1 MGMITQETTHTELF
15 ELLEQVKADA
25 ERFNKNFGRPRLKLI
40 KCGKPK
46 EDSQIVT
53 SSDKKC
59 PPITAAVRSKADKA
73 RFFANGLVLLKYN
86 GERDKK
92 RNGLAVIQRN
102 RLKLIQGGKLTQAE
116 EWQIRLLI
124 AEWNG
129 LQELKRLR
137 GEK

>member
-1 MGMITQETTHTELF
+1 MSKPKREQSLQ
-15 ELLEQVKADA
+15 ELLAEVRADA
-25 ERFNKNFGRPRLKLI
+25 DSFNKNFGRPRLKLI

-116 EWQIRLLI
+116 EWQIQLLI

>member
-1 MGMITQETTHTELF
+1 MSKPKREQSWQ
-15 ELLEQVKADA
+15 ELLAEVRADA
-25 ERFNKNFGRPRLKLI
+25 DRYNERFGRPRLKLI

-73 RFFANGLVLLKYN
+73 RFFANGLVLLSYH

-102 RLKLIQGGKLTQAE
+102 RLKLLQGGKLTQAE
-116 EWQIRLLI
+116 EWQIQLLI